1 MCERCSWCTQDP
13 AYIYYH
19 DREWGR
25 PLHGDRALYE
35 FLVLEGMQAGLSWL
49 TVLKKREAFRRA
61 FEGFEPARVA
71 EYGERELERLL
82 SDAGIVRNRRKLISA
97 IGNARAVCAVQ
108 RECGSFDAFVW
119 SFAPAECATPER
131 GCTRATSPEAH
142 RLSAALKARGFTFVG
157 DKIMHS
163 FMQAAGL
170 INEHEAGCFLA
181 GRALQGR
188 DE

>member
-13 AYIYYH
+13 AYISYH

-35 FLVLEGMQAGLSWL
+35 LLVLEGMQAGLSWL

-82 SDAGIVRNRRKLISA
+82 SDSGIVRNRRKLISA

-108 RECGSFDAFVW
+108 RE
-119 SFAPAECATPER
+119 
-131 GCTRATSPEAH
+131 
-142 RLSAALKARGFTFVG
+142 
-157 DKIMHS
+157 
-163 FMQAAGL
+163 
-170 INEHEAGCFLA
+170 
-181 GRALQGR
+181 
-188 DE
+188 